1 MRPLVV
7 VVEDTEIGASARYA
21 FIRSPV
27 RIGRRE
33 DCDVVLS
40 QPFVSAR
47 HGIVQFDG
55 DGARYT
61 DLDSRNGSTLD
72 GISLAPDV
80 PAPLGPCSEL
90 RIGSL
95 RVSFSRAP
103 PEPGEASA
111 PVRPGALTELME
123 ALART
128 PEFDAAD
135 AWARSLHPGLAIGR
149 FELVREIGRG
159 GFGLVFEA
167 QDRQLG
173 RRVALKAMRP
183 GEHPARLQRDWLQ
196 REAEAAAQLN
206 HPSIVTL
213 FDVGTWEGGPYLI
226 MELLRGEGLD
236 ARLARGPLPL
246 EEALRVA
253 IDVARAL
260 AHAHRA
266 GVVHR
271 DLKPSNVFL
280 TDAGWTKVLDF
291 GLAHVFGSD
300 QPIAGGTPRYMAPE
314 QRRHEAADARADVF
328 SAAIVLEETLG
339 ATLAPDRGTLD
350 AERPR
355 AGSAVAIP
363 GALPALAALVTRAL
377 SHDAAPRPPDGS
389 AWLEGLLAAQREAGK
404 DAAGAGT
411 PRVAP

>member
-1 MRPLVV
+1 VDPLVI
-7 VVEDTEIGASARYA
+7 VVEDAETGAASRHA

-27 RIGRRE
+27 RVGRRE
-33 DCDVVLS
+33 DCELVLRAR
-40 QPFVSAR
+40 FVSAR
-47 HGIVQFDG
+47 HGIVQFDEE
-55 DGARYT
+55 GASYT
-61 DLDSRNGSTLD
+61 DLGSRNGSALD
-72 GISLAPDV
+72 GVPLPRDAP
-80 PAPLGPCSEL
+80 ARLGPGAEL

-95 RVSFSRAP
+95 RLSVSRAAP
-103 PEPGEASA
+103 SAPEESSG

-128 PEFDAAD
+128 PEFDAAE

-183 GEHPARLQRDWLQ
+183 GEHPARLQHAWLQ

-206 HPSIVTL
+206 HPNIVTL
-213 FDVGTWEGGPYLI
+213 FDVGSWEGGPYLI

-236 ARLARGPLPL
+236 ARLARGALPL
-246 EEALRVA
+246 DDALAVA

-280 TDAGWTKVLDF
+280 ADAGFTKVLDF
-291 GLAHVFGSD
+291 GLAHVFGAD
-300 QPIAGGTPRYMAPE
+300 RPIAGGTPRYMAPE
-314 QRRHEAADARADVF
+314 QRRGEVGDARTDVF
-328 SAAIVLEETLG
+328 SAALVLEETLG
-339 ATLAPDRGTLD
+339 
-350 AERPR
+350 
-355 AGSAVAIP
+355 
-363 GALPALAALVTRAL
+363 GALPPALGTLAARAL
-377 SHDAAPRPPDGS
+377 SEDPAQRPADGS
-389 AWLEGLLAAQREAGK
+389 AWLDGLLAAQREAGR
-404 DAAGAGT
+404 DPGAAG
-411 PRVAP
+411 